1 MNLRHKIKIFSYTLL
16 AIILIAYSVYSAR
29 SLLRGPSLTV
39 YEPEDYITVATSTV
53 LIRGLALNAKILT
66 LNDQPILI
74 DEQGNFVEIRLL
86 EHGLNVYKLFI
97 KDKFNRENQKILRVF
112 RQDTF

>member
-1 MNLRHKIKIFSYTLL
+1 MNLRHKIKILSYTLL
-16 AIILIAYSVYSAR
+16 AIILIAYSAYSAR
-29 SLLRGPSLTV
+29 SLLRGLTLLL
-39 YEPEDYITVATSTV
+39 YEPSDYSTISTSTV
-53 LIRGLALNAKILT
+53 VIRGKAPNAKIIT

-74 DEQGNFVEIRLL
+74 DELGNFAEIRLL